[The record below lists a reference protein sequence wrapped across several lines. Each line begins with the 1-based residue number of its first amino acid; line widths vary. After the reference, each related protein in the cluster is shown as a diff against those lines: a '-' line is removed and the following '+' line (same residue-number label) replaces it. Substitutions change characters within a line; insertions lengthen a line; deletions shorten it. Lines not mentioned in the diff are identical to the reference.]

1 MCPRLFMD
9 WIRKHLTARRIAF
22 AAAYSSTGLFC
33 LAALWGALS
42 LISGEFATEMILLLV
57 LAGVIMSCGLFV
69 LTVGIRVAEAASD
82 LFAPFLC
89 GLNFGTTILGG
100 AIGGAQGD
108 LLGAGIG
115 AAFGS
120 VGVTCIIAL
129 VSHGLKAL
137 HRVIDRT
144 FPPR

>member
-1 MCPRLFMD
+1 MRPRPFMD
-9 WIRKHLTARRIAF
+9 WIRKHLSARRIAF

-42 LISGEFATEMILLLV
+42 LISGEFATVMILLLI
-57 LAGVIMSCGLFV
+57 LAGIIMSSGYFV
-69 LTVGIRVAEAASD
+69 LTVGLRVAKAASEQ
-82 LFAPFLC
+82 FAPLFC
-89 GLNFGTTILGG
+89 GFNIGTIMLGV
-100 AIGGAQGD
+100 AYGGAQGD
-108 LLGAGIG
+108 FPGAVLG

-129 VSHGLKAL
+129 VSQGLKAL